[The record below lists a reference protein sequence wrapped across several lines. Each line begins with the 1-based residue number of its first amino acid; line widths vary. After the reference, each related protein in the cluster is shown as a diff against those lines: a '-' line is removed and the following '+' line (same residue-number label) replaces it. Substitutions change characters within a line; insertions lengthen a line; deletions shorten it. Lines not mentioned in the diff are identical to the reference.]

1 MIPRLLHFVWVGPP
15 MPDTFAHYIAGWR
28 SLHPD
33 WTVKVWG
40 DDDLTWL
47 TNQALYDRAGIVAG
61 DHAGQLRSDIA
72 RYEIL
77 HRHGGVYVDC
87 DMEPRRPIDDLLDA
101 ELFAAWETDDVWVN
115 NAVMGSRPGHP
126 LLAEM
131 IQALPASVIRHR
143 RKRPNHMTGPRFL
156 TPLIR
161 DRADVTLLP
170 SATFYPYRWDEL
182 DRRHDDHGDAYAVH
196 HWNNA
201 HRRAGLNV

>member
-1 MIPRLLHFVWVGPP
+1 MTIGKPAPHPAAAGAKVSAMSDDTPAEPAEPSGPASAR
-15 MPDTFAHYIAGWR
+15 TTVRRGAHR
-28 SLHPD
+28 S
-33 WTVKVWG
+33 V
-40 DDDLTWL
+40 
-47 TNQALYDRAGIVAG
+47 YDRAEVVAG

-87 DMEPRRPIDDLLDA
+87 DEEPRRPIDDLLDA

-131 IQALPASVIRHR
+131 IAALPASVIRHR

-201 HRRAGLNV
+201 HRRAGINV